1 MAESKSTAYQRN
13 FAAGLS
19 TVFMSIVF
27 LEKILIK
34 KSSVKIK
41 EMTQPK
47 NVNKYLSP
55 IGRTIL
61 AGIYNAL
68 ITAQSVITLR
78 QLFSLI
84 DIPVFTV

>member
-13 FAAGLS
+13 FAVGLS
-19 TVFMSIVF
+19 TVFISIVF
-27 LEKILIK
+27 LEKTVIK

-47 NVNKYLSP
+47 NVNKYPSP
-55 IGRTIL
+55 SGRTSR

-68 ITAQSVITLR
+68 ITAQRVITLR
-78 QLFSLI
+78 QIFLLI